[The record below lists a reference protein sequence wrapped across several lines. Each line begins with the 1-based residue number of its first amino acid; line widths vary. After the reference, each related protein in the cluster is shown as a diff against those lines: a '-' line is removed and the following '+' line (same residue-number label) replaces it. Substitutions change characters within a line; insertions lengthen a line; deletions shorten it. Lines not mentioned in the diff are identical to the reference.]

1 MSIAKRL
8 KRRMPTVIAV
18 IVLLAVWETWVDL
31 GHVSPTMISA
41 PSEIFAATIETWNT
55 LGPAAAITGY
65 EGVVGFLFAVFFG
78 IMIGI
83 ALYCSPT
90 FNAAFYPL
98 LAAAQ
103 TMPLISIAPLFL
115 IWFGFEISGK
125 IVIVAV
131 FGLFPIAV
139 QTVRGL
145 EAVPQFY
152 SDVALTCGAT
162 PVWTLWHVKLR
173 VAARQIYGGIRV
185 SAAYIFAT
193 ASTAE
198 YLGARKGLGIWLQAA
213 YNSFRTPLIFSATI
227 VIILMTCVLM
237 LAVNASERILL
248 GPARTSSSF
257 LPSKARAG
265 SQDRL
270 NEAASHEVSNPVS
283 IMEQL
288 YQRVANRL
296 SRAFIGNV
304 GGAGR
309 TEIKALHI
317 VFCRLPFE
325 AIPEN
330 DRETTN

>member
-83 ALYCSPT
+83 ALYCSHT

-125 IVIVAV
+125 IVIVADCARTRSSAPV
-131 FGLFPIAV
+131 LFRRRIDLRRDPGL
-139 QTVRGL
+139 
-145 EAVPQFY
+145 
-152 SDVALTCGAT
+152 DALA
-162 PVWTLWHVKLR
+162 R
-173 VAARQIYGGIRV
+173 EAAR
-185 SAAYIFAT
+185 
-193 ASTAE
+193 
-198 YLGARKGLGIWLQAA
+198 
-213 YNSFRTPLIFSATI
+213 
-227 VIILMTCVLM
+227 C
-237 LAVNASERILL
+237 
-248 GPARTSSSF
+248 RTSD
-257 LPSKARAG
+257 LWRYPS
-265 SQDRL
+265 
-270 NEAASHEVSNPVS
+270 
-283 IMEQL
+283 I
-288 YQRVANRL
+288 
-296 SRAFIGNV
+296 
-304 GGAGR
+304 
-309 TEIKALHI
+309 
-317 VFCRLPFE
+317 CRIHLRHG
-325 AIPEN
+325 IH
-330 DRETTN
+330 R

>member
-83 ALYCSPT
+83 ALYCSHT

-152 SDVALTCGAT
+152 SERRIDLRRDPGLDALA
-162 PVWTLWHVKLR
+162 R
-173 VAARQIYGGIRV
+173 EAAR
-185 SAAYIFAT
+185 
-193 ASTAE
+193 
-198 YLGARKGLGIWLQAA
+198 
-213 YNSFRTPLIFSATI
+213 
-227 VIILMTCVLM
+227 C
-237 LAVNASERILL
+237 
-248 GPARTSSSF
+248 RTSD
-257 LPSKARAG
+257 LWRYPS
-265 SQDRL
+265 
-270 NEAASHEVSNPVS
+270 
-283 IMEQL
+283 I
-288 YQRVANRL
+288 
-296 SRAFIGNV
+296 
-304 GGAGR
+304 
-309 TEIKALHI
+309 
-317 VFCRLPFE
+317 CRIHLRHG
-325 AIPEN
+325 IH
-330 DRETTN
+330 R

>member
-83 ALYCSPT
+83 ALYCSHT

-139 QTVRGL
+139 QTVRRL
-145 EAVPQFY
+145 EAVP
-152 SDVALTCGAT
+152 SSI
-162 PVWTLWHVKLR
+162 P
-173 VAARQIYGGIRV
+173 
-185 SAAYIFAT
+185 
-193 ASTAE
+193 
-198 YLGARKGLGIWLQAA
+198 
-213 YNSFRTPLIFSATI
+213 
-227 VIILMTCVLM
+227 
-237 LAVNASERILL
+237 
-248 GPARTSSSF
+248 TS
-257 LPSKARAG
+257 
-265 SQDRL
+265 
-270 NEAASHEVSNPVS
+270 H
-283 IMEQL
+283 
-288 YQRVANRL
+288 
-296 SRAFIGNV
+296 
-304 GGAGR
+304 
-309 TEIKALHI
+309 
-317 VFCRLPFE
+317 
-325 AIPEN
+325 
-330 DRETTN
+330 

>member
-1 MSIAKRL
+1 
-8 KRRMPTVIAV
+8 
-18 IVLLAVWETWVDL
+18 
-31 GHVSPTMISA
+31 MISA

-83 ALYCSPT
+83 ALYCSHT

-162 PVWTLWHVKLR
+162 R
-173 VAARQIYGGIRV
+173 
-185 SAAYIFAT
+185 S
-193 ASTAE
+193 
-198 YLGARKGLGIWLQAA
+198 
-213 YNSFRTPLIFSATI
+213 
-227 VIILMTCVLM
+227 
-237 LAVNASERILL
+237 
-248 GPARTSSSF
+248 
-257 LPSKARAG
+257 
-265 SQDRL
+265 
-270 NEAASHEVSNPVS
+270 
-283 IMEQL
+283 
-288 YQRVANRL
+288 
-296 SRAFIGNV
+296 
-304 GGAGR
+304 GR
-309 TEIKALHI
+309 SGT
-317 VFCRLPFE
+317 
-325 AIPEN
+325 
-330 DRETTN
+330 

>member
-83 ALYCSPT
+83 ALYCSHT

-139 QTVRGL
+139 QTARTRSSAPVLFRRRIDLRRDPGL
-145 EAVPQFY
+145 
-152 SDVALTCGAT
+152 DALA
-162 PVWTLWHVKLR
+162 R
-173 VAARQIYGGIRV
+173 EAAR
-185 SAAYIFAT
+185 
-193 ASTAE
+193 
-198 YLGARKGLGIWLQAA
+198 
-213 YNSFRTPLIFSATI
+213 
-227 VIILMTCVLM
+227 C
-237 LAVNASERILL
+237 
-248 GPARTSSSF
+248 RTSD
-257 LPSKARAG
+257 LWRYPS
-265 SQDRL
+265 
-270 NEAASHEVSNPVS
+270 
-283 IMEQL
+283 I
-288 YQRVANRL
+288 
-296 SRAFIGNV
+296 
-304 GGAGR
+304 
-309 TEIKALHI
+309 
-317 VFCRLPFE
+317 CRIHLRHG
-325 AIPEN
+325 IH
-330 DRETTN
+330 R